1 MPASLTCPNCGA
13 PLTIDSAFTT
23 FLVCNYC
30 GQLLFVRDSGVDL
43 AGQTARLAAYP
54 SRLAVGAAGQIK
66 GQGFKTLGRV
76 RYEKDDGFW
85 DEWFVQL
92 ASLQVAWVLEDEG
105 VLTLVHK
112 SALTTPVPPLEQVRV
127 GSFIAVGPWP
137 KMFVSE
143 KGQARMSGAEGQ
155 VAMTAPPG
163 HAIRYLEGNAN
174 NQAFQIIQDDQG
186 LTLYTGQPL
195 EFNDI
200 VMTG

>member
-30 GQLLFVRDSGVDL
+30 GQSLFVHDTGVDL
-43 AGQTARLAAYP
+43 AGQSAKLADYP
-54 SRLAVGAAGQIK
+54 SRLAVGAAGQMK

-76 RYEKDDGFW
+76 RYEKDDGYW

-92 ASLQVAWVLEDEG
+92 ASRQVAWLLEDEG
-105 VLTLVHK
+105 VLTLVFK
-112 SALTTPVPPLEQVRV
+112 TALTTPVPPFEQVRV
-127 GSFIAVGPWP
+127 GSFLAVGQWRV
-137 KMFVSE
+137 FVSE

-163 HAIRYLEGNAN
+163 HAIHYLVGNADN
-174 NQAFQIIQDDQG
+174 KAVQIVLDDRG